1 MRDLTSRRRWLRS
14 FAVVAVG
21 ALVVAACGGDD
32 DDSSSD
38 TTAGGATTTAEGD
51 TATTTGGAVEGD
63 GTLKI
68 GYLLP
73 QTGAL
78 DFLGPPMIEAVKM
91 AGDEIN
97 EAGGVNGAD
106 VVLVA
111 QDSGTDADIASAS
124 ADKLLAEGVDVIVG
138 AAASGV
144 SLAVIDKI
152 TGTPVVQCSPSN
164 TGLQFTTYDDGGYYF
179 RTAPPDN
186 LQAQVLSDL
195 MVDDGAETAA
205 VIARSDEY
213 GEGFANALVEELD
226 AAGVTVGDPILYDPE
241 AGAYQAEVQQL
252 VDSGADSIAMI
263 AFDEGGLVLQAAIAA
278 SIGPADVQWYGTDGI
293 QSGSF
298 YEKVDPDDPTVVE
311 GIRGTAPSAA
321 PADGDPTFRDRFE
334 AFAPGTDTIFSGH
347 AYDCVVVAAL
357 AAQEAGS
364 DAPEAI
370 QQHMNSVTKDGEKCT
385 LYADCLAL
393 LEAGEDIDYDGAAGP
408 LDFVDAGEPGAG
420 AYDTWEFDADGAVSI
435 IDESV
440 PVG

>member
-1 MRDLTSRRRWLRS
+1 MRQQHWLR
-14 FAVVAVG
+14 AVALVAVG
-21 ALVVAACGGDD
+21 AMLVAACGGDD
-32 DDSSSD
+32 DSTSEGD
-38 TTAGGATTTAEGD
+38 GATTTSA
-51 TATTTGGAVEGD
+51 ATPEGD

-78 DFLGPPMIEAVKM
+78 DFLGPPMIDAVKM
-91 AGDEIN
+91 AADEIN
-97 EAGGVNGAD
+97 AAGGVNGTD
-106 VVLVA
+106 VELIG
-111 QDSGTDADIASAS
+111 QDDGTDPDVASA
-124 ADKLLAEGVDVIVG
+124 ATDKLLADGVDVIVG

-152 TGTPVVQCSPSN
+152 TGTPVVECSPSN

-186 LQAQVLSDL
+186 LQAQVLADL
-195 MVDDGAETAA
+195 MVGDGAQKAA

-213 GEGFANALVEELD
+213 GEGFAGALVDELG
-226 AAGVTVGDPILYDPE
+226 AAGVEVGDPIIYDPV
-241 AGAYQAEVQQL
+241 AGAYESEVQQL

-278 SIGPADVQWYGTDGI
+278 GIGPADVQWYGTDGI

-298 YEKVDPDDPTVVE
+298 FEKVDPNDPSTVK

-321 PADGDPTFRDRFE
+321 PADGEATFRDRF
-334 AFAPGTDTIFSGH
+334 AKYSPGTDTIFSGH

-364 DAPEAI
+364 DASEAI
-370 QQHMNSVTKDGEKCT
+370 QQHMISVTKDGEKCT
-385 LYADCLAL
+385 LFAECVAL
-393 LEAGEDIDYDGAAGP
+393 LEAGTDIDYDGAAGP
-408 LDFVDAGEPGAG
+408 LDFADAGEPGAG
-420 AYDTWEFDADGAVSI
+420 AYDTWEFAADGSVSV
-435 IDESV
+435 IDESIS
-440 PVG
+440 VGG